1 MINHSLQ
8 LFCNRVV
15 AAGRITAADVQVLGR
30 DILPDGISHADE
42 ADMLIAL
49 DRAVPQSD
57 VSYADLVSAAV
68 VNFAVWG
75 ERPTGYVDVEIA
87 RWLVG
92 SLRSDAG
99 PTPLAARIAF
109 EIVREAETSHEILV
123 AFAIGSAHRRLHVE
137 EATSVSPVELLDAA

>member
-15 AAGRITAADVQVLGR
+15 AAGRITAADVEILGR
-30 DILPDGISHADE
+30 DVLPDGISHADE

-49 DRAVPQSD
+49 DRAVPKSD
-57 VSYADLVSAAV
+57 ASYADLVSAAV

-75 ERPTGYVDVEIA
+75 ERPTGYVDIEIA

-99 PTPLAARIAF
+99 PTPVPRARGGWPA
-109 EIVREAETSHEILV
+109 
-123 AFAIGSAHRRLHVE
+123 GSGRGRGG
-137 EATSVSPVELLDAA
+137 SSGYRNPCR

>member
-1 MINHSLQ
+1 MFNHSLQ

-15 AAGRITAADVQVLGR
+15 AAGRITAADVQVLAR
-30 DILPDGISHADE
+30 DVIPDGISHADE

-49 DRAVPQSD
+49 DRAVPASD
-57 VSYADLVSAAV
+57 AAFADTVSAAV

-75 ERPTGYVDVEIA
+75 ERPTGYVDAAIA

-109 EIVREAETSHEILV
+109 EVVREAETSHEILV
-123 AFAIGSAHRRLHVE
+123 AFALFANNRPGTAATTEERL
-137 EATSVSPVELLDAA
+137 LAAA

>member
-8 LFCNRVV
+8 LFCNRIV
-15 AAGRITAADVQVLGR
+15 AAARLTAEDVRTLAR
-30 DILPDGISHADE
+30 DILPDGLTSRDD

-49 DRAVPQSD
+49 DRAVPVSD
-57 VSYADLVSAAV
+57 ASYADAVSAAV

-75 ERPTGYVDVEIA
+75 ERPTGYVDAEIA

-99 PTPLAARIAF
+99 PTALAARIAMDV
-109 EIVREAETSHEILV
+109 IREAETSHDILV
-123 AFAIGSAHRRLHVE
+123 AFALFANARTGRSLDKAE
-137 EATSVSPVELLDAA
+137 ELLAAA